1 MAAGNNMPRHGREC
15 RQDLSLFWTVSFRPA
30 EIGIDRAVPYSALS
44 ATGGAARAAHMQE
57 GDTASGNRNTGAFVY
72 RNERYPLLIIHNP
85 WSESELA

>member
-1 MAAGNNMPRHGREC
+1 
-15 RQDLSLFWTVSFRPA
+15 
-30 EIGIDRAVPYSALS
+30 
-44 ATGGAARAAHMQE
+44 MQE